1 MKILNGKANKFLKN
15 SLGNKSPSSEYPN
28 GSTSLDSS
36 SSTEKGNKHK
46 LTVDIKT
53 TKIFNDEDETDQFWN
68 DYNQG
73 KIIGIG

>member
-1 MKILNGKANKFLKN
+1 M
-15 SLGNKSPSSEYPN
+15 
-28 GSTSLDSS
+28 
-36 SSTEKGNKHK
+36 EKGNKHK

-73 KIIGIG
+73 KMIGIG